1 MKSGKGGGLTPPF
14 PHWLRTWNLVIITL
28 RYMFWTLSMMEL
40 FVKNLLTIFAKR
52 LYHRSLYAPKYTS
65 TGFVCSFAS
74 FQSKRIDKS
83 LKILSWGCFLGELF
97 WQISQ
102 YSHENLFSDNFELS
116 NFDLTKYA
124 FSGGSLVEHLLNALN
139 KQGNYSFRISP
150 VHVNKSTKSCGYV
163 HIYWRNLKLTT
174 LFCV

>member
-1 MKSGKGGGLTPPF
+1 
-14 PHWLRTWNLVIITL
+14 
-28 RYMFWTLSMMEL
+28 MMEL

-102 YSHENLFSDNFELS
+102 YSHENFFSDNFELS

-163 HIYWRNLKLTT
+163 HIYWRNLKLKT

>member
-1 MKSGKGGGLTPPF
+1 
-14 PHWLRTWNLVIITL
+14 
-28 RYMFWTLSMMEL
+28 MEL

-102 YSHENLFSDNFELS
+102 YSQENFFSDSFELS
-116 NFDLTKYA
+116 NFDLTKYG

-139 KQGNYSFRISP
+139 KKGNAFHVEFLQYMSINPQGAVDMFIFTDEILN
-150 VHVNKSTKSCGYV
+150 
-163 HIYWRNLKLTT
+163 WRL
-174 LFCV
+174 